1 MTWQVFRQFCHSSS
15 FLLMSSKALP
25 EIIIYNNVYIVQSD
39 KQANKIIIIFG
50 DFYEVGSEVIW
61 MVIMALGTCKTED
74 ITRHHFWLLHG
85 TKVTTPEHGI
95 GLLIYF
101 TK

>member
-1 MTWQVFRQFCHSSS
+1 
-15 FLLMSSKALP
+15 MSSKALP
-25 EIIIYNNVYIVQSD
+25 EIIINDNVYIVQSD

-50 DFYEVGSEVIW
+50 DFCEVGSEVIW
-61 MVIMALGTCKTED
+61 LVIMALGTCKTED

>member
-1 MTWQVFRQFCHSSS
+1 
-15 FLLMSSKALP
+15 MSSKALP
-25 EIIIYNNVYIVQSD
+25 EIIINDNVYIVQSD

-50 DFYEVGSEVIW
+50 DFCEVGSEVIW

>member
-1 MTWQVFRQFCHSSS
+1 MTWQVFGQFCHSSS

-25 EIIIYNNVYIVQSD
+25 EIIINDNVYIVQSD

-50 DFYEVGSEVIW
+50 DFCEVGSEVIW